1 MELRDKTGVLILACG
16 SYAYGEMAAN
26 LAMSLKATDADLPI
40 HLVYH
45 GKALNHIQDRLHLFT
60 SMQEAPQETY
70 MKRGF
75 TRYFKVKTFIYD
87 LSPFENTVYLDA
99 DMIWLN
105 RPLMELVVNELQD
118 IDFTIQNRGR
128 FDLKNGQK
136 IKYFWAKYDDI
147 KTKYQDFENPYLYN
161 LHSEFIWFKK
171 TEENKKYFDRVKE
184 IYENPPVKNEIF
196 AGDVA
201 DELAFGIATIELN
214 KHPHKVPFVPVY
226 WQQLDKDV
234 SLQIPDV
241 QRKYYGYSAG
251 GNSHPKIAEEKYNIL
266 ARAHANRFNLQPFL
280 LKKKRNIMPE
290 RAKM

>member
-1 MELRDKTGVLILACG
+1 VHNTGVIILALG
-16 SYAYGEMAAN
+16 NPYYGECAAN
-26 LAMSLKATDADLPI
+26 LAMSLKATDSSLPI

-45 GKALNHIQDRLHLFT
+45 GKALNHIQDRLHFFDT
-60 SMQEAPQETY
+60 KQEAPQETY

-87 LSPFENTVYLDA
+87 LSPFENTVYLDV

-105 RPLMELVVNELQD
+105 RPLMELVLNELQD
-118 IDFTIQNRGR
+118 VAFTIQNRGR

-136 IKYFWAKYDDI
+136 VKYFWAKYEDVR
-147 KTKYQDFENPYLYN
+147 KQYENYSNSFLYN

-171 TEENKKYFDRVKE
+171 SEENKKYFDRVKE
-184 IYENPPVKNEIF
+184 IYDNPPIHPEIF

-201 DELAFGIATIELN
+201 DELCYGLATIELN

-226 WQQLDKDV
+226 WQQLDKDAV
-234 SLQIPDV
+234 QIPDI
-241 QRKYYGYSAG
+241 QKKYYGFSAG

-266 ARAHANRFNLQPFL
+266 ARAYASKYGLSPHL
-280 LKKKRNIMPE
+280 LKKKRSILPE